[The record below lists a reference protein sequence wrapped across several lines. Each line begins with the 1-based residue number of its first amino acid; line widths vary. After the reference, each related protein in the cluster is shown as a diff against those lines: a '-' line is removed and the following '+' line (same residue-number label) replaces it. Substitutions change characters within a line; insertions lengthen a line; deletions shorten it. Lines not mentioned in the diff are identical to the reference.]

1 MDKRLKNKAPLEEQL
16 LSLTRENERLQKE
29 LQLLKSRP
37 GRNSHRQQLEEDL
50 EEKKYFLEKTQETA
64 RIGYW
69 IVELGENQSLIWS
82 KETCR
87 IFGITE
93 EEFDGRFETFLAF
106 IHPEDSE
113 GVQRAMMEI
122 MGRNIP
128 YNIDHRIIRKDGSV
142 AWVNEQAEIIR
153 DESGSIRRMI
163 GMTQD
168 ISDRK
173 AIEETLRQFNERYEI
188 LSKATND
195 VIWDWTIS
203 SGNVFYNHGLQSIF
217 DYGEEEISSS
227 ITWWESKIHPDEVKT
242 VLESLSKA
250 FNQKLNTWQGTYRFA
265 TSNGAYKY
273 VFDRAYILYDEQQQ
287 PVRMIGSMQDIT
299 ERMNAMEEI
308 EKLSFVAS
316 KTDNAVIITD
326 PYDKIEWV
334 NEGFTKITGYKPEE
348 VVGKTPQ
355 FLFGADTNKD
365 IIKWIV
371 QHKASGT
378 TYAGELTCYKHS
390 GEKFCTRFNVTPVFA
405 NEGNVKNFIFMLA
418 DISAQREFENRITA
432 IARELESLIENANVP
447 IFGIDRYGYI
457 NEWNKVAANLSGFSR
472 TEILGKKWLEE
483 MVAAEYH
490 SGASQMLSSVL
501 SGTPVS
507 NFELPIVTR
516 HKRPLIM
523 LLSAS
528 PRRDVNQNIVG
539 AMLVAQDITE
549 LIEYRQNLEKMVSD
563 RTRALNK
570 ALQNEKELV
579 EMKSRFVSM
588 ASHEFR
594 TPLST
599 ISLATGFIRRYK
611 EKLSSEEIDRKL
623 ENIEKQV
630 LHMTHLLD
638 DVLVIGK
645 AEAGK
650 IQVRSG
656 AVNIRDFIE
665 KLSVEL
671 EQTSGNTHRIVT
683 RCKILNDII
692 FSDEKLLRNIFVN
705 LLTNAIKFSPEA
717 EVVDLELF
725 QDADQTTIIVR
736 DYGIGIPA
744 SEIDKVLDPFYR
756 GSNATVIQGTGLG
769 LSIIKKAVDL
779 LEGSLHIQSEEGKG
793 TQITVC
799 LPLAHEKTN
808 SDC

>member
-1 MDKRLKNKAPLEEQL
+1 MDKHLRHTTSLQDQL
-16 LSLTRENERLQKE
+16 LSVTRENERLQKE
-29 LQLLKSRP
+29 LQLLKS
-37 GRNSHRQQLEEDL
+37 GLRNNHREQLEEDL

-69 IVELGENQSLIWS
+69 IVELSEKQSLIWS

-113 GVQRAMMEI
+113 QVQRAMMEVV
-122 MGRNIP
+122 GQNIP
-128 YNIDHRIIRKDGSV
+128 YNIDHRIVRRDGSI
-142 AWVNEQAEIIR
+142 AWVNEQADIIR
-153 DESGSIRRMI
+153 DESGAILRMI

-168 ISDRK
+168 ITHRK
-173 AIEETLRQFNERYEI
+173 AIEEALREFNERYEI

-195 VIWDWTIS
+195 VIWDWKVS
-203 SGNVFYNHGLQSIF
+203 SGKIVYNHGLQSIF
-217 DYGEEEISSS
+217 DYSQEEIGSSVL
-227 ITWWESKIHPDEVKT
+227 WWESKVHPDDLKAVT
-242 VLESLSKA
+242 ESFLKA
-250 FNQKLNTWQGTYRFA
+250 FSQKQNTWQGTYRFA
-265 TSNGAYKY
+265 SSNGTFKY
-273 VFDRAYILYDEQQQ
+273 VFDRAYILYDDQSE
-287 PVRMIGSMQDIT
+287 PLRMIGSMQDIT

-326 PYDKIEWV
+326 PSDKIEWV
-334 NEGFTKITGYKPEE
+334 NEGFTKITGYKPED
-348 VVGKTPQ
+348 VAGKTPQ
-355 FLFGADTNKD
+355 FLFGVETNKE
-365 IIKWIV
+365 IVNRIV
-371 QHKASGT
+371 QHKSTGN
-378 TYAGELTCYKHS
+378 TYSGELTCYKYN

-405 NEGNVKNFIFMLA
+405 NDGSVKNFIFMLA
-418 DISAQREFENRITA
+418 DISAQREFENKITA

-447 IFGIDRYGYI
+447 IFGIDRNGYI
-457 NEWNKVAANLSGFSR
+457 NEWNKVTASLCGYSR

-483 MVAAEYH
+483 MVASEYH
-490 SGASQMLSSVL
+490 SGASEMLSSVL
-501 SGTPVS
+501 FGKPVS
-507 NFELPIVTR
+507 NFELPIATR
-516 HKRPLIM
+516 HKRPLTM

-539 AMLVAQDITE
+539 AMLVAQDVTE
-549 LIEYRQNLEKMVSD
+549 LIAYRQNLEKMVED

-579 EMKSRFVSM
+579 EMKSKFVSM

-599 ISLATGFIRRYK
+599 ISLAAGYVKKFK
-611 EKLSSEEIDRKL
+611 HKLPPEEIDRKL
-623 ENIEKQV
+623 DNIEKQI

-645 AEAGK
+645 AESGK
-650 IQVRSG
+650 IQIRAG
-656 AVNIRDFIE
+656 EVNIRDFIE
-665 KLSVEL
+665 KLGVEL
-671 EQTSGNTHRIVT
+671 EQASGNTHQIVV
-683 RCKILNDII
+683 RSKVSNEII

-705 LLTNAIKFSPEA
+705 LLTNAIKFSPGA
-717 EVVDLELF
+717 KVVDLELL
-725 QDADQTTIIVR
+725 QDAGKMTIIVR

-744 SEIDKVLDPFYR
+744 TEIDKVLDPFYR

-779 LEGSLHIQSEEGKG
+779 LQGSFHIKSEEGKG
-793 TQITVC
+793 TEITVC
-799 LPLAHEKTN
+799 LPLAHEKEN
-808 SDC
+808 SDS